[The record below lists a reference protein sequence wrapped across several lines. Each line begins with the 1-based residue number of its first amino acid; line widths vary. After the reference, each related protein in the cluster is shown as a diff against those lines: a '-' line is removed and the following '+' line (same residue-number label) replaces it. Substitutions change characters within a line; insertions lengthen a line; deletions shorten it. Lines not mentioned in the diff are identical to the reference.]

1 MLSNQPENPHEI
13 DYDSLFAEL
22 GEAMLCD
29 DSNDFR
35 EGACRFMEIR
45 AQLAEEQPN
54 KWIAMGKD
62 GLIAVGD
69 SIEEVVTATRTKG
82 INTAD
87 VTIEYLDAELHPL
100 TP

>member
-1 MLSNQPENPHEI
+1 MLSNQPENPHEN
-13 DYDSLFAEL
+13 YDALFADL
-22 GEAMLCD
+22 GEALLHD
-29 DSNDFR
+29 DYNDFR
-35 EGACRFMEIR
+35 EAACRFIEIR
-45 AQLAEEQPN
+45 AQLTEEHPD

-62 GLIAVGD
+62 GVIAVGD
-69 SIEEVVTATRTKG
+69 SIENVVSATRANG

>member
-13 DYDSLFAEL
+13 DYDSLFAEIS
-22 GEAMLCD
+22 EALLRD

-35 EGACRFMEIR
+35 EAACRFIEIR
-45 AQLAEEQPN
+45 AQLTEEHPN

-62 GLIAVGD
+62 GVIAVGD
-69 SIEEVVTATRTKG
+69 SIEEVVAVTRAKG

-87 VTIEYLDAELHPL
+87 VTIEYLDAELYPL
-100 TP
+100 TS